1 MVKTPRILLI
11 NPPSDCVVDDRVEP
25 PLGLLYLAGT
35 LIQNSFDSLSLYDM
49 TGCQNREQ
57 INAKIQNIPVAD
69 IYGIGCYSTNY
80 AFVKQ
85 IIKYIKENNR
95 SAYILVGGPH
105 PTGLPDF
112 TIEDSGTDAIVV
124 GEGEDVFGQA
134 VGSFLESRQ
143 TGVLYGKGRS
153 NIDSYAFPTRGLVDF
168 NSYSRKLMGETVVSL
183 LSSRGCKHH
192 CIHCN
197 SVVMGGGNRNVRY
210 RSTKNIIEEIESLRD
225 KYPYYR
231 FNDDHFTGNPN
242 LEELLI
248 SMKDLDIK
256 FRIFAR
262 IEDLD
267 NRTSELLK
275 EAGCVHV
282 NIGLESLNP
291 RNLRILG
298 KASQI
303 GKEGNVQIAKGC
315 GLVVR
320 SSFMVGLPYDND
332 QTITE
337 SFQRAAELGLD
348 EFAIYPLIP
357 YPGTLIWKNPER
369 FGYTITNRDFTQY
382 VQMGKDGEAG
392 YFLKHKNFTP
402 EDVRKWFKMST
413 RMFKEKG
420 VLHMSESRVAE

>member
-80 AFVKQ
+80 AFFKQ

-124 GEGEDVFGQA
+124 GEGEDVFSQA

-197 SVVMGGGNRNVRY
+197 SV
-210 RSTKNIIEEIESLRD
+210 
-225 KYPYYR
+225 
-231 FNDDHFTGNPN
+231 
-242 LEELLI
+242 
-248 SMKDLDIK
+248 
-256 FRIFAR
+256 
-262 IEDLD
+262 
-267 NRTSELLK
+267 
-275 EAGCVHV
+275 
-282 NIGLESLNP
+282 
-291 RNLRILG
+291 
-298 KASQI
+298 
-303 GKEGNVQIAKGC
+303 
-315 GLVVR
+315 
-320 SSFMVGLPYDND
+320 
-332 QTITE
+332 
-337 SFQRAAELGLD
+337 
-348 EFAIYPLIP
+348 
-357 YPGTLIWKNPER
+357 
-369 FGYTITNRDFTQY
+369 
-382 VQMGKDGEAG
+382 
-392 YFLKHKNFTP
+392 
-402 EDVRKWFKMST
+402 
-413 RMFKEKG
+413 
-420 VLHMSESRVAE
+420 